1 MTAPVLIK
9 CKTATFKSKS
19 IASAQQASI
28 GFSGSSQKARG
39 DGASANQIAYV
50 EGIEGKVTV
59 TALQGSITDNDL
71 ILPGNGALVIVG
83 FQQAP
88 GSGAVGGSDKTW
100 TFPNATLES
109 TERGVPIDGNPTVNL
124 TFSCVADSGVPADI
138 YSVA

>member
-9 CKTATFKSKS
+9 MKTGTFKGKA
-19 IASAQQASI
+19 ITSAQQASI

-39 DGASANQIAYV
+39 DGATANQFAYV
-50 EGIEGKVTV
+50 EAIEGKVTI
-59 TALQGSITDNDL
+59 TALQSSVSDNDL

-83 FQQAP
+83 FEQAA
-88 GSGAVGGSDKTW
+88 GSGATGGGDKTW

-109 TERGVPIDGNPTVNL
+109 SERGVPIDGNPTVSL
-124 TFSCVADSGVPADI
+124 TFTCVAASGLPADI